1 MLDTFDEFEFEF
13 EMVICTD
20 LLLQD
25 HKHSSTVREIRVYL
39 TRTLKFKEFK
49 IDRTLKKQLKQSM
62 VFVPSE
68 FELAKF
74 HCIYIY
80 I

>member
-1 MLDTFDEFEFEF
+1 MLDIFDEFEFEF

-39 TRTLKFKEFK
+39 TRN
-49 IDRTLKKQLKQSM
+49 
-62 VFVPSE
+62 
-68 FELAKF
+68 
-74 HCIYIY
+74 
-80 I
+80 